1 MIIKHFEIDK
11 ADLNKSN
18 FYLFYGKNDGL
29 QNEII
34 EKNFTNKFQ
43 GSINKYDEKEF
54 IENYNV
60 IATEVLT
67 KSLFESE
74 KIIIISRISEKILK
88 LIQEILER
96 DIKDIKFI
104 LKSGILE
111 KKSKI
116 RNFFEKN
123 KNLVIVPFYEDDV
136 NSLSAIALN
145 FIRKHNIKM
154 SRESLNLIVSRANGN
169 RENLKNDLE
178 KIFNFSVT
186 NKNID
191 TENVIK
197 LTNLSENYGINELAD
212 SYLEKNIKSTSKI
225 LNENIF
231 TEQDC
236 VLIIRTILSKSKRLM
251 NIIEIYNETKDLDE
265 AIMSAKPPVFW
276 KDKISVKKQAKTWV
290 LSELKNKI
298 YEINDIESLI
308 KINSRNSVNLISDF
322 MINY

>member
-74 KIIIISRISEKILK
+74 KIIIISRISDKILK
-88 LIQEILER
+88 LIHEILER

-265 AIMSAKPPVFW
+265 AIMSAKPPIFW
-276 KDKISVKKQAKTWV
+276 KDKMSVKKQAKTWV
-290 LSELKNKI
+290 LSELKNKV

-308 KINSRNSVNLISDF
+308 MLLDLALLKENIGKQIV
-322 MINY
+322 

>member
-1 MIIKHFEIDK
+1 MIIKYFEIDK
-11 ADLNKSN
+11 TDLNKSN

-34 EKNFTNKFQ
+34 KKSFINNFQ
-43 GSINKYDEKEF
+43 GNINRYDEKEF
-54 IENYNV
+54 IENYNI

-74 KIIIISRISEKILK
+74 KIIVISRTSDKILK
-88 LIQEILER
+88 LIQEIFER

-111 KKSKI
+111 KKSKL

-123 KNLVIVPFYEDDV
+123 ENLVIVPFYEDDV
-136 NSLSAIALN
+136 NSLSTIALN
-145 FIRKHNIKM
+145 FIRKNNIKM
-154 SRESLNLIVSRANGN
+154 SRESLNLIVNRANGN

-178 KIFNFSVT
+178 KIFNFSIT

-191 TENVIK
+191 TENIIK
-197 LTNLSENYGINELAD
+197 LTNLSENYGVNELAD

-251 NIIEIYNETKDLDE
+251 NIIEIYNETKDLDV

-276 KDKISVKKQAKTWV
+276 KDKISVKKQAKRWV

>member
-1 MIIKHFEIDK
+1 MIIKYFEIDK
-11 ADLNKSN
+11 TDLNKSN
-18 FYLFYGKNDGL
+18 FYLLYGKNDGL

-34 EKNFTNKFQ
+34 KKSFINNFQ
-43 GSINKYDEKEF
+43 GNINRYDEKEF
-54 IENYNV
+54 IENYNIIV
-60 IATEVLT
+60 TEVLT

-74 KIIIISRISEKILK
+74 KIIIISRTSDKILK
-88 LIQEILER
+88 LIQEIFER

-111 KKSKI
+111 KKSKL
-116 RNFFEKN
+116 RNYFEKN
-123 KNLVIVPFYEDDV
+123 ENLVIVPFYEDDD
-136 NSLSAIALN
+136 NSLSTIALN
-145 FIRKHNIKM
+145 FIRKNNIKM
-154 SRESLNLIVSRANGN
+154 SRESLNLIVNRANGN

-178 KIFNFSVT
+178 KIFNFSIT

-191 TENVIK
+191 TENIIK

-231 TEQDC
+231 SEQDC

-251 NIIEIYNETKDLDE
+251 NIIEIYNETKDLDK

-298 YEINDIESLI
+298 YKINDIESLI
-308 KINSRNSVNLISDF
+308 KINSRNSINLISDF

>member
-1 MIIKHFEIDK
+1 MIIKYFEIDK
-11 ADLNKSN
+11 TDLNKSN

-34 EKNFTNKFQ
+34 KKSFIDNFQ
-43 GSINKYDEKEF
+43 GNINRYDEKEF
-54 IENYNV
+54 IENYNIIV
-60 IATEVLT
+60 TEVLT

-74 KIIIISRISEKILK
+74 KIIIISRTSDKILK
-88 LIQEILER
+88 LIQEIFER

-111 KKSKI
+111 KKSKL

-123 KNLVIVPFYEDDV
+123 ENLVIVPFYEDDV
-136 NSLSAIALN
+136 NSLSTIALN
-145 FIRKHNIKM
+145 FIRKNNIKM
-154 SRESLNLIVSRANGN
+154 SRESLNLIVNRANGN

-178 KIFNFSVT
+178 KIFNFSIT

-191 TENVIK
+191 TENIIK
-197 LTNLSENYGINELAD
+197 LTNLSENYGVNELAD

-308 KINSRNSVNLISDF
+308 KINSRNSINLISDF

>member
-1 MIIKHFEIDK
+1 MIIKYFEIDK
-11 ADLNKSN
+11 TDLNKSN

-34 EKNFTNKFQ
+34 KKSFINNFHGN
-43 GSINKYDEKEF
+43 INRYDEKEF
-54 IENYNV
+54 IENYNI

-74 KIIIISRISEKILK
+74 KIIIISRTSDKILK
-88 LIQEILER
+88 LIQEIFER

-111 KKSKI
+111 KKSKL

-123 KNLVIVPFYEDDV
+123 ENLVIVPFYEDDV
-136 NSLSAIALN
+136 NSLSTIALN
-145 FIRKHNIKM
+145 FIRKNNIKM
-154 SRESLNLIVSRANGN
+154 SRESLNLIVNRANGN

-178 KIFNFSVT
+178 KIFNFSIT

-191 TENVIK
+191 TENIIK

-231 TEQDC
+231 SEQDC

-251 NIIEIYNETKDLDE
+251 NIIEIYNETKDLDK

-298 YEINDIESLI
+298 YKINDIESLI
-308 KINSRNSVNLISDF
+308 KINSRNSINLISDF

>member
-1 MIIKHFEIDK
+1 MIIKYFEIDK
-11 ADLNKSN
+11 TDLNKFN

-34 EKNFTNKFQ
+34 KKNFINNFQ
-43 GSINKYDEKEF
+43 GNINRYDEKEF
-54 IENYNV
+54 IENYNI

-74 KIIIISRISEKILK
+74 KIIIISRTSDKILK
-88 LIQEILER
+88 LIQEIFER

-111 KKSKI
+111 KKSKL

-123 KNLVIVPFYEDDV
+123 ENLVIVPFYEDDV
-136 NSLSAIALN
+136 NSLSTIALN
-145 FIRKHNIKM
+145 FIRKNNIKM
-154 SRESLNLIVSRANGN
+154 SRESLNLIVNRANGN

-178 KIFNFSVT
+178 KIFNFSIT

-191 TENVIK
+191 TEDIIK
-197 LTNLSENYGINELAD
+197 LTNLSENYGVNELAD

>member
-1 MIIKHFEIDK
+1 MIIKYFEINK

-74 KIIIISRISEKILK
+74 KIIIISRISDKILK
-88 LIQEILER
+88 LIHEILER

-145 FIRKHNIKM
+145 FIRKYNIKM
-154 SRESLNLIVSRANGN
+154 SRETLNLIVSRANGN

-265 AIMSAKPPVFW
+265 AIMSAKPPIFW
-276 KDKISVKKQAKTWV
+276 KDKMSVKKQAKTWV
-290 LSELKNKI
+290 LSELKNKV

-308 KINSRNSVNLISDF
+308 KINSKNSINLIADF

>member
-1 MIIKHFEIDK
+1 MIIKYFEIGK
-11 ADLNKSN
+11 TDLNKSN

-34 EKNFTNKFQ
+34 KKSFINNFHGN
-43 GSINKYDEKEF
+43 INRYDEKDF
-54 IENYNV
+54 IENYNI

-74 KIIIISRISEKILK
+74 KIIIISRTSDKILK
-88 LIQEILER
+88 LIEEILER

-104 LKSGILE
+104 LKTGILE
-111 KKSKI
+111 KKSKL

-123 KNLVIVPFYEDDV
+123 ENLVIVPFYEDDV
-136 NSLSAIALN
+136 NSLSTIALN
-145 FIRKHNIKM
+145 FIRKNNIKM
-154 SRESLNLIVSRANGN
+154 SRESLNLIVNRANGN

-178 KIFNFSVT
+178 KIFNFSIT

-191 TENVIK
+191 YENIIK
-197 LTNLSENYGINELAD
+197 LTNLSENYGVNKLAD

-236 VLIIRTILSKSKRLM
+236 VLIIRSILSKSKRLM

-290 LSELKNKI
+290 LSELKKN
-298 YEINDIESLI
+298 
-308 KINSRNSVNLISDF
+308 
-322 MINY
+322 

>member
-1 MIIKHFEIDK
+1 MIIKYFEIDK
-11 ADLNKSN
+11 TDLNKSN
-18 FYLFYGKNDGL
+18 FYLLYGKNDGL

-34 EKNFTNKFQ
+34 KKSFINNFQ
-43 GSINKYDEKEF
+43 GNINRYDEKEF
-54 IENYNV
+54 IENYNIIV
-60 IATEVLT
+60 TEVLT

-74 KIIIISRISEKILK
+74 KIIIISRTSDKILK
-88 LIQEILER
+88 LIQEIFER

-111 KKSKI
+111 KKSKL

-123 KNLVIVPFYEDDV
+123 ENLVIVPFYEDDV
-136 NSLSAIALN
+136 NSLSTIALN
-145 FIRKHNIKM
+145 FIRKNNIKM
-154 SRESLNLIVSRANGN
+154 SRESLNLIVNRANGN

-178 KIFNFSVT
+178 KIFNFSIT

-191 TENVIK
+191 TEDIIK

-251 NIIEIYNETKDLDE
+251 NIIEIYNETKDLDV

-308 KINSRNSVNLISDF
+308 KINSRNSINLISDF

>member
-1 MIIKHFEIDK
+1 MIIKYFEIDK
-11 ADLNKSN
+11 TDLNKSN
-18 FYLFYGKNDGL
+18 FYLLYGKNDGL

-34 EKNFTNKFQ
+34 KKSFINNFQ
-43 GSINKYDEKEF
+43 GNINRYDEKEF
-54 IENYNV
+54 IENYNI

-74 KIIIISRISEKILK
+74 KIIIISRTSDKILK
-88 LIQEILER
+88 LIQEIFER

-111 KKSKI
+111 KKSKL
-116 RNFFEKN
+116 RNYFEKN
-123 KNLVIVPFYEDDV
+123 ENLVIVPFYEDDV
-136 NSLSAIALN
+136 NSLSTIALN
-145 FIRKHNIKM
+145 FIKKNNIKM
-154 SRESLNLIVSRANGN
+154 SRESLNLIVNRANGN

-178 KIFNFSVT
+178 KIFNFSIT

-191 TENVIK
+191 TGNIIK

-231 TEQDC
+231 SDQDC

-308 KINSRNSVNLISDF
+308 KINSRNSINLISDF
-322 MINY
+322 VINY

>member
-1 MIIKHFEIDK
+1 MIIKYFEIDK
-11 ADLNKSN
+11 TDLNKSN

-34 EKNFTNKFQ
+34 KKSFINNFQ
-43 GSINKYDEKEF
+43 GNINRYDEKEF
-54 IENYNV
+54 IENYNI

-74 KIIIISRISEKILK
+74 KIIIISRTSDKILK
-88 LIQEILER
+88 LIQEIIER

-111 KKSKI
+111 KKSKL

-123 KNLVIVPFYEDDV
+123 ENLVIVPFYEDDV
-136 NSLSAIALN
+136 NSLSTIALN
-145 FIRKHNIKM
+145 FIRKNNIKM
-154 SRESLNLIVSRANGN
+154 SRESLNLIVNRANGN

-178 KIFNFSVT
+178 KIFNFSIT

-191 TENVIK
+191 TENIIK

-236 VLIIRTILSKSKRLM
+236 VLIIRSILSKSKRLM
-251 NIIEIYNETKDLDE
+251 NIIEIYNETKDLDK

-276 KDKISVKKQAKTWV
+276 KDKISVKKQAKTWA

-298 YEINDIESLI
+298 YKINDIESLI
-308 KINSRNSVNLISDF
+308 KINSRNSINLISDF

>member
-1 MIIKHFEIDK
+1 MIIKYFEIDK
-11 ADLNKSN
+11 TDLNKSN

-34 EKNFTNKFQ
+34 KKSFINNFQ
-43 GSINKYDEKEF
+43 GNINRYDEKEF
-54 IENYNV
+54 IENYNI

-74 KIIIISRISEKILK
+74 KIIIISRTSDKILR

-111 KKSKI
+111 KKSKL

-123 KNLVIVPFYEDDV
+123 ENLVIVPFYEDDV
-136 NSLSAIALN
+136 NSLSTIALN
-145 FIRKHNIKM
+145 FIRKNNIKM
-154 SRESLNLIVSRANGN
+154 SRESLNLIVNRANGN

-178 KIFNFSVT
+178 KIFNFSIT

-191 TENVIK
+191 TEDIIK
-197 LTNLSENYGINELAD
+197 LTNLSENYGVNKLAD

-236 VLIIRTILSKSKRLM
+236 VLIIRSILSKSKRLM

-308 KINSRNSVNLISDF
+308 KINSRNSINLISDF

>member
-1 MIIKHFEIDK
+1 MIIKYFEIDK
-11 ADLNKSN
+11 TDLNKSN

-34 EKNFTNKFQ
+34 KKSFINNFQ
-43 GSINKYDEKEF
+43 GNINRYDEKEF
-54 IENYNV
+54 IENYNI

-74 KIIIISRISEKILK
+74 KIIIISRTSDKILK
-88 LIQEILER
+88 LIQEIFER

-111 KKSKI
+111 KKSKL

-123 KNLVIVPFYEDDV
+123 ENLVIVPFYEDDV
-136 NSLSAIALN
+136 NSLSTIALN
-145 FIRKHNIKM
+145 FIRKNNIKM
-154 SRESLNLIVSRANGN
+154 SRESLNLIVNRANGN

-178 KIFNFSVT
+178 KIFNFSIT

-191 TENVIK
+191 TENIIK
-197 LTNLSENYGINELAD
+197 LTNLSENYGVNELAD

-251 NIIEIYNETKDLDE
+251 NIIEIYNETKDLDK

-298 YEINDIESLI
+298 YKINDIESLI
-308 KINSRNSVNLISDF
+308 KINSRNSINLISDF

>member
-1 MIIKHFEIDK
+1 MIIKYFEIDK
-11 ADLNKSN
+11 TDLNKSN

-34 EKNFTNKFQ
+34 EKSFINNFQ
-43 GSINKYDEKEF
+43 GNINRYDEKEF
-54 IENYNV
+54 IENYNN

-74 KIIIISRISEKILK
+74 KIIIISRTSDKILK
-88 LIQEILER
+88 LIQDIFER

-111 KKSKI
+111 KKSKL
-116 RNFFEKN
+116 RNFFERN
-123 KNLVIVPFYEDDV
+123 ENLVIVPFYEDDV
-136 NSLSAIALN
+136 NSLSTIALN
-145 FIRKHNIKM
+145 FIRKNNIKM
-154 SRESLNLIVSRANGN
+154 SRESLNLIVNRANGN

-178 KIFNFSVT
+178 KIFNFSIT

-191 TENVIK
+191 YENIIK
-197 LTNLSENYGINELAD
+197 LTNLSENYGVNKLAD

-236 VLIIRTILSKSKRLM
+236 VLIIRSILSKSKRLM

>member
-1 MIIKHFEIDK
+1 MIIKYFEINK

-74 KIIIISRISEKILK
+74 KIIIISRISDKILK
-88 LIQEILER
+88 LIHEILER

-111 KKSKI
+111 KRSKL

-145 FIRKHNIKM
+145 FIRKYNIKM
-154 SRESLNLIVSRANGN
+154 SRETLNLIVSRANGN

-265 AIMSAKPPVFW
+265 AIMSAKPPIFW
-276 KDKISVKKQAKTWV
+276 KDKMSVKKQAKTWV
-290 LSELKNKI
+290 LSELKNKV

-308 KINSRNSVNLISDF
+308 KINSKNSINLIADF

>member
-1 MIIKHFEIDK
+1 MIIKNFQIDK
-11 ADLNKSN
+11 TDLNKSN
-18 FYLFYGKNDGL
+18 FYLFYGKNEGL

-34 EKNFTNKFQ
+34 EKSFINNFQ
-43 GSINKYDEKEF
+43 GNINRYDEKEF
-54 IENYNV
+54 IENYNI

-74 KIIIISRISEKILK
+74 KIIIISRTSDKILK
-88 LIQEILER
+88 LIQEIFER

-111 KKSKI
+111 KKSKL

-123 KNLVIVPFYEDDV
+123 ENLVIVPFYEDDV
-136 NSLSAIALN
+136 NSLSTIALN
-145 FIRKHNIKM
+145 FIRKNNIKM
-154 SRESLNLIVSRANGN
+154 SRESLNLIVNRANGN

-178 KIFNFSVT
+178 KIFNFSIT

-191 TENVIK
+191 TENIIK
-197 LTNLSENYGINELAD
+197 LTNLSENYGVNELAD

-276 KDKISVKKQAKTWV
+276 KDKMSVKKQVKTWV
-290 LSELKNKI
+290 LKELKNKI

-308 KINSRNSVNLISDF
+308 KINSRNSINLISDF

>member
-1 MIIKHFEIDK
+1 MIIKYFEIDK
-11 ADLNKSN
+11 TDLNKSN

-34 EKNFTNKFQ
+34 KKSFIDNFQ
-43 GSINKYDEKEF
+43 GNINRYDEKEF
-54 IENYNV
+54 IENYNIIV
-60 IATEVLT
+60 TEVLT

-74 KIIIISRISEKILK
+74 KIIIISRTSDKILK
-88 LIQEILER
+88 LIQEIFER

-111 KKSKI
+111 KKSKL

-123 KNLVIVPFYEDDV
+123 ENLVIVPFYEDDI
-136 NSLSAIALN
+136 NSLSTIALN
-145 FIRKHNIKM
+145 FIRKNNIKM
-154 SRESLNLIVSRANGN
+154 SRESLNLIVNRANGN

-178 KIFNFSVT
+178 KIFNFSIT

-191 TENVIK
+191 TENIIK
-197 LTNLSENYGINELAD
+197 LTNLSENYGVNELAD

-308 KINSRNSVNLISDF
+308 KINSRNSINLISDF

>member
-1 MIIKHFEIDK
+1 MIIKYFEIDK
-11 ADLNKSN
+11 TDLNKSN

-34 EKNFTNKFQ
+34 KKSFIDNFQ
-43 GSINKYDEKEF
+43 GNINRYDEKEF
-54 IENYNV
+54 IENYNIIV
-60 IATEVLT
+60 TEVLT

-74 KIIIISRISEKILK
+74 KIIIISRTSDKILK
-88 LIQEILER
+88 LIQEIFER

-111 KKSKI
+111 KKSKL

-123 KNLVIVPFYEDDV
+123 ENLVIVPFYEDDV
-136 NSLSAIALN
+136 NSLSTIALN
-145 FIRKHNIKM
+145 FIRKNNIKM
-154 SRESLNLIVSRANGN
+154 SRESLNLIVNRANGN

-178 KIFNFSVT
+178 KIFNFSIT

-191 TENVIK
+191 TENIIK
-197 LTNLSENYGINELAD
+197 LTNLSENYGVNELAD

-298 YEINDIESLI
+298 YEINDIETLI
-308 KINSRNSVNLISDF
+308 KINSRNSINLISDF
-322 MINY
+322 VINY